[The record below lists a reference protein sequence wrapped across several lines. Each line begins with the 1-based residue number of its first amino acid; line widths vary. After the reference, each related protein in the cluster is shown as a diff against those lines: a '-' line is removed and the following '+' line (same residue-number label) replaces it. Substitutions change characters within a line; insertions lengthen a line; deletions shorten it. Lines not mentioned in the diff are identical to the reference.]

1 MKKYKAA
8 IFDFDGTL
16 ADSGEGII
24 NCVLYALHKYGIEET
39 DREKLTYFIGPPL
52 FDSFRDLYHVPD
64 ADADRLI
71 SFYRER
77 YRTKGMLESRLY
89 EGIPELLHALREAG
103 IRTAV
108 CSSKPETFVRQ
119 ISENFGIL
127 PELDAISAVTF
138 ADKNADKAPL
148 LQKAMDLLGVKAS
161 KEIAMIGDR
170 HFDMEAAVAIGVSAI
185 GVSYG
190 FGSEEELKNAGADQ
204 IAKTVQE
211 LRSMLLEEG

>member
-1 MKKYKAA
+1 MHQTHDKRCAECPCARSVAEYARRKGASFA
-8 IFDFDGTL
+8 QAL
-16 ADSGEGII
+16 A
-24 NCVLYALHKYGIEET
+24 
-39 DREKLTYFIGPPL
+39 
-52 FDSFRDLYHVPD
+52 
-64 ADADRLI
+64 
-71 SFYRER
+71 
-77 YRTKGMLESRLY
+77 
-89 EGIPELLHALREAG
+89 
-103 IRTAV
+103 
-108 CSSKPETFVRQ
+108 
-119 ISENFGIL
+119 
-127 PELDAISAVTF
+127 
-138 ADKNADKAPL
+138 L